1 MSKKAESA
9 QVKDL
14 LVEEEIL
21 WKDRLR
27 HLGLPLSFT
36 VYSLDNN
43 RLYVKRG
50 FLNSVVDELL
60 LYRVLDVK
68 LNRSLGQK
76 IFGVGSI
83 TLITADQTNQTLL
96 IKNIKNS
103 DRTRKLLSN
112 IIERERNEKRV
123 MGKEMFGASGMGI
136 MDEVDLQE
144 HGINSGVL

>member
-1 MSKKAESA
+1 MSNRSESE
-9 QVKDL
+9 QVKNL

-21 WKDRLR
+21 WKDRKR
-27 HLGLPLSFT
+27 HLGLPISFT

-68 LNRSLGQK
+68 LSRSLGQK
-76 IFGVGSI
+76 IFGVGTI
-83 TLITADQTNQTLL
+83 TLNTADQTNPTLI
-96 IKNIKNS
+96 IKNIKQS

-112 IIERERNEKRV
+112 IVERERNEKRI

-136 MDEVDLQE
+136 MDEIELQG
-144 HGINSGVL
+144 H

>member
-1 MSKKAESA
+1 MTKKAESE
-9 QVKDL
+9 QVKNL
-14 LVEEEIL
+14 LVDDEIL
-21 WKDRLR
+21 WKDRKR
-27 HLGLPLSFT
+27 YLGLPISFT

-50 FLNSVVDELL
+50 FFNSVVDELL

-68 LNRSLGQK
+68 LSRSLGQK
-76 IFGVGSI
+76 IFRVGSI
-83 TLITADQTNQTLL
+83 TLMTADQSNPTLV

-112 IIERERNEKRV
+112 IVERERNEKRI

-136 MDEVDLQE
+136 ADDIEMHE
-144 HGINSGVL
+144 HGMN